1 MKRRE
6 AVQYISLLLG
16 GTIIGSNYFLE
27 GCKSKT
33 GVSMIFTPE
42 DIAFL
47 DEVADTIL
55 PPTKTPGAKAAKVG
69 QFMTVMVNDC
79 YEAADQKIFH
89 EGMNKLDEAS
99 NKKSG
104 KSFIESSPQQRKDL
118 LIELDKELKAYK
130 KKTDDYFDSLSDEKK
145 HEMASQKDRDGI
157 DQKTEKMREYPNY
170 YFTMMK
176 ELTLL
181 GYFTSEIGCTQA
193 RRYVETPGKFEGC
206 IPYTKG
212 DKAWA

>member
-33 GVSMIFTPE
+33 GVSMAFTP
-42 DIAFL
+42 DDVSYL

-69 QFMTVMVNDC
+69 QFITVMVNDC
-79 YEAADQKIFH
+79 YDADDQKIFH
-89 EGMNKLDEAS
+89 EGMGKLDDFA
-99 NKKSG
+99 NKTYND
-104 KSFIESSPQQRKDL
+104 SFMKLTQQQRHDL
-118 LIELDKELKAYK
+118 LVKLDGEQKDYTAK
-130 KKTDDYFDSLSDEKK
+130 KKKEDPTHYF
-145 HEMASQKDRDGI
+145 R
-157 DQKTEKMREYPNY
+157 
-170 YFTMMK
+170 MMK

-193 RRYVETPGKFEGC
+193 RRYVETPGRFDGC
-206 IPYTKG
+206 VDYKKG